1 MKAIL
6 LAAGL
11 GTRLRPFTDNKP
23 KCLIEIG
30 GVPLILIWLQKLLS
44 AGITEILINT
54 HYLSDQVVECVS
66 MTSFKRQ
73 VTFAHE
79 PALLGTAGTLRS
91 NVGFLGDDDC
101 LLIHADNYMKSNL
114 SSFLRSNEARPK
126 YCLMSMLTF
135 RTDNPRSCGIVEVDE
150 KMVVQKFYEKLDSDH
165 GNLANG
171 AIYALSNGLAKSLVH
186 EKDFSQEVI
195 PALLGKIFSIE
206 TEGYFIDIGTPESL
220 HRAQILATSDQDS

>member
-1 MKAIL
+1 MKAVL

-30 GVPLILIWLQKLLS
+30 GIPLILIWLQKLLS

-66 MTSFKRQ
+66 RTAFMRQ

-79 PALLGTAGTLRS
+79 PVLLGTAGTLVK
-91 NVGFLGDDDC
+91 NIGFLGDDEC
-101 LLIHADNYMKSNL
+101 LLIHADNYMNSNL
-114 SSFLRSNEARPK
+114 SSFLIANEARPN

-135 RTDNPRSCGIVEVDE
+135 RTDNPKSCGIVEVDE
-150 KMVVQKFYEKLDSDH
+150 NMVVQKFYEKVEADH

-171 AIYALSNGLAKSLVH
+171 AVYALSNNLAKSLVD
-186 EKDFSQEVI
+186 EKDFSREVI
-195 PALLGKIFSIE
+195 PALLGKILSIE
-206 TEGYFIDIGTPESL
+206 TDSFFVDIGTPESL
-220 HRAQILATSDQDS
+220 QQARAFTKSN